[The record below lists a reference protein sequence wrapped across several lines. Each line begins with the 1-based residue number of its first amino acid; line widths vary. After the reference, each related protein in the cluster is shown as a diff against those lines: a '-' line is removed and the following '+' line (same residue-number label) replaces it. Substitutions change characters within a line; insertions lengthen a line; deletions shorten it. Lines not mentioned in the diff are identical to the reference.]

1 MEEQYVEKKKSI
13 ISKSTKEV
21 EFRAL
26 VTTNDEVGWLH
37 DFIYEIFTWKKPIPP
52 ILIHCE
58 SIAII
63 GTMHN
68 KYYNGYSRY
77 IKRKY
82 SIVKSYMNNSI
93 INVDYISTK
102 NYIVDHFT
110 KALAKDMI

>member
-1 MEEQYVEKKKSI
+1 MKAELIAV
-13 ISKSTKEV
+13 
-21 EFRAL
+21 

-37 DFIYEIFTWKKPIPP
+37 NFIYEISKWEKPIAA

-63 GTMHN
+63 ETMHN

-77 IKRKY
+77 IKRKH
-82 SIVKSYMNNSI
+82 SIVKSYMKNST
-93 INVDYISTK
+93 INFDYLSTK

-110 KALAKDMI
+110 KALAKDLI